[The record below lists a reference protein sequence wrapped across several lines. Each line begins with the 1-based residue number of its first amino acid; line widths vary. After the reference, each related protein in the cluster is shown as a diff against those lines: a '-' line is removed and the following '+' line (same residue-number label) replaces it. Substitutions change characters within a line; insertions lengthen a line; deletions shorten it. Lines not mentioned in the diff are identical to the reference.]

1 MASQQS
7 IVDYIVEQ
15 TRSAS
20 VTARKMF
27 GEYGLY
33 SGGKMVALVCDDALY
48 VKPTPAGRAF
58 VGAACEEGQPYPNAK
73 PHVLIPA
80 ERWDDGE
87 WLAQL
92 FALTASELPVPQKK
106 RKKSAGG

>member
-15 TRSAS
+15 TRSAA
-20 VTARKMF
+20 VNARKMF

-33 SGGKMVALVCDDALY
+33 SAGKMVALVCDDALY
-48 VKPTPAGRAF
+48 VKPTAAGRAF
-58 VGAACEEGQPYPNAK
+58 IGGACAEGQPYPNAK
-73 PHVLIPA
+73 PHLLIPA

-87 WLAQL
+87 WLTEL
-92 FALTASELPVPQKK
+92 FVLTASELPVPQKK
-106 RKKSAGG
+106 RKKPASD